1 MNEEHIIAAILTTG
15 LINQNRG
22 GALLQPMDAIELYEK
37 CLTELIENVRPHR
50 STED

>member
-22 GALLQPMDAIELYEK
+22 GAVLQPMDAIELYEK
-37 CLTELIENVRPHR
+37 CLAELIENVRPHR

>member
-1 MNEEHIIAAILTTG
+1 MNEEHIIAAILTGG

-22 GALLQPMDAIELYEK
+22 GAVLQPMDAIELYEK
-37 CLTELIENVRPHR
+37 CLAELIENVRPHR